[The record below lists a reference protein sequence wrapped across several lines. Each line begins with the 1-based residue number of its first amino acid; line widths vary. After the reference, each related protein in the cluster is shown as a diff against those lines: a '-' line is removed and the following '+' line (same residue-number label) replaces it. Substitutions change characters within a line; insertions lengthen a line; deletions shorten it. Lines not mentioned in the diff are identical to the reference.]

1 MGEFVAGTLR
11 VIVVED
17 DADQRRLITSMLTR
31 AGHTIALACE
41 RGDDPAVL
49 DTEADV
55 ALIDLSLPGRSGVE
69 LIRALLDKRPTL
81 PVLVVSASSHSAAIT
96 EALLAGAL
104 GYVVK
109 GARLHEVVDAVEM
122 ISRRTPAF
130 SPEAQAVL
138 KDPRDA
144 NVEKALARL
153 RKFL

>member
-1 MGEFVAGTLR
+1 MATTLR
-11 VIVVED
+11 VMVVED
-17 DADQRRLITSMLTR
+17 DGDQRRLITSMLSR
-31 AGHTIALACE
+31 AGHTIALAAE
-41 RGDDPAVL
+41 RGDDPAIL
-49 DTEADV
+49 ETEIDV
-55 ALIDLSLPGRSGVE
+55 AVIDLGLPGRSGVE
-69 LIRALLDKRPTL
+69 LIRALLDKRPLL

-109 GARLHEVVDAVEM
+109 GARLHEVVDAVEL
-122 ISRRTPAF
+122 IARRTPAF

-138 KDPRDA
+138 ANPRDA

>member
-1 MGEFVAGTLR
+1 M
-11 VIVVED
+11 VVED
-17 DADQRRLITSMLTR
+17 DADQRRLITSMLSR
-31 AGHTIALACE
+31 AGHTIALVAE
-41 RGDDPAVL
+41 RGDDPAIL
-49 DTEADV
+49 ETEIDV
-55 ALIDLSLPGRSGVE
+55 AVVDLGLPGRSGVE
-69 LIRALLDKRPTL
+69 LIRALLDKRPLL

-109 GARLHEVVDAVEM
+109 GSRLHEVVDAVEL
-122 ISRRTPAF
+122 IAHRTPAF

-138 KDPRDA
+138 ANPRDA

>member
-1 MGEFVAGTLR
+1 MVGTLR
-11 VIVVED
+11 VMLVED
-17 DADQRRLITSMLTR
+17 DEDQRRLIASMLTR
-31 AGHTIALACE
+31 AGHTIALGTG
-41 RGDDPAVL
+41 RGDDPGIL
-49 DTEADV
+49 QTEVDV
-55 ALIDLSLPGRSGVE
+55 AIIDLSLPGRSGVE
-69 LIRALLDKRPTL
+69 VIHALLDKRPLL

-109 GARLHEVVDAVEM
+109 GARLHEVVDAVEL
-122 ISRRTPAF
+122 IARRTPAF

-138 KDPRDA
+138 ANPRDA